1 MRISDWSSDVCSSDL
16 GWLAQIELVETLWRY
31 PRHFPVQAARRHE
44 RQVFFAML
52 QHFRRRLPVREC
64 HDCIPLRPAEHALDD
79 IVRIDVGDQV
89 FPGQERESVGDGQGG
104 SRRGD
109 WWGGAIS

>member
-31 PRHFPVQAARRHE
+31 PRHFPVQAARRHA
-44 RQVFFAML
+44 RQVFLEML

-64 HDCIPLRPAEHALDD
+64 HDCIPLRPRSEA
-79 IVRIDVGDQV
+79 RRVGKGCV
-89 FPGQERESVGDGQGG
+89 STCRYRWSPFPSKQTNIEN
-104 SRRGD
+104 
-109 WWGGAIS
+109 